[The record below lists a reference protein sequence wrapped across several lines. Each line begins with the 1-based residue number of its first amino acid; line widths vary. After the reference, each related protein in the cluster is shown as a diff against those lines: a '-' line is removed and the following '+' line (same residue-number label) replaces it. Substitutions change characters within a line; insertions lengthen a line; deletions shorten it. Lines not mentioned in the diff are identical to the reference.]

1 MLDFQKMEKYHLN
14 FVLPLLKVIH
24 NELNITMCNYIFS
37 IYSSDERVIEY
48 DIDKVLYDKRSDFQ
62 KIQIVH
68 SKSLGNMLVL
78 DELQSMY

>member
-24 NELNITMCNYIFS
+24 NESNISMCNYIFS